1 MMILLEA
8 SEKLL
13 LGRMPF
19 SLQRKEY
26 ILRKQLEAE
35 NFVTLYLL
43 VLHSSLI

>member
-8 SEKLL
+8 SIKLL

-19 SLQRKEY
+19 SLRKKEY
-26 ILRKQLEAE
+26 ILRKQVEAQ
-35 NFVTLYLL
+35 NFLTLYLL